1 MTRQKIPSVLSLKK
15 SKKRFI
21 GSESFWCYLMLLLP
35 ITGFVVFQ
43 VYPVLW
49 TFKWAF
55 YSYSGV
61 PSETRFVGLA
71 NFKTMFST
79 DLTYWKSWGNTL
91 LIAGLRI
98 PVEIGL
104 AMGLALILNK
114 KRKGSGF
121 FQAMFYLPH
130 IISTAIIGLIVSSMF
145 SYFGIVNGILVEFG
159 LIDVGIDWFAR
170 RSTAL
175 GMITFAST
183 WAHFGVNVMYFLA
196 AFANVPA
203 ELYECAGLD
212 GASKSVTFFKIT
224 LPVIAPI
231 FSTIMLLAIM
241 RGLSM
246 NELIIILTNGGPY
259 GQTNTVMSYLYTKFV
274 PGFAEDNIQIGY
286 GCAMSLITTILFSLI
301 AVGYSR
307 VNKWLKGL
315 Y

>member
-71 NFKTMFST
+71 NFKIMFST

-114 KRKGSGF
+114 KRN
-121 FQAMFYLPH
+121 
-130 IISTAIIGLIVSSMF
+130 LI
-145 SYFGIVNGILVEFG
+145 
-159 LIDVGIDWFAR
+159 
-170 RSTAL
+170 
-175 GMITFAST
+175 
-183 WAHFGVNVMYFLA
+183 
-196 AFANVPA
+196 
-203 ELYECAGLD
+203 
-212 GASKSVTFFKIT
+212 
-224 LPVIAPI
+224 
-231 FSTIMLLAIM
+231 
-241 RGLSM
+241 
-246 NELIIILTNGGPY
+246 
-259 GQTNTVMSYLYTKFV
+259 
-274 PGFAEDNIQIGY
+274 
-286 GCAMSLITTILFSLI
+286 
-301 AVGYSR
+301 
-307 VNKWLKGL
+307 
-315 Y
+315 